1 MDSIDNKFKKY
12 ESGAVDTKDGKLILD
27 SHKLSYHYERV
38 SAWENGERIAPVSVD
53 MALTRACGA
62 MCSFCYAMV
71 QEPQERST
79 IKVKQALDLVDD
91 FAEVGIKSVS
101 LISDGESTLS
111 KAYVPFVQHASNVGI
126 DVGNATNGW
135 EWEPDKIDQVL
146 PHLTWVRFTCAAGTP
161 EGYSKIMFKSSK
173 HTEVFDRAMKHIK
186 YAVELKKKN

>member
-1 MDSIDNKFKKY
+1 MVEKLFNNNSID
-12 ESGAVDTKDGKLILD
+12 TKEGKLILD
-27 SHKLSYHYERV
+27 SHKLSYHYDRV
-38 SAWENGERIAPVSVD
+38 EEWENNKRIAPVSVD

-79 IKVKQALDLVDD
+79 IKVKEALNLVDD
-91 FAEVGIKSVS
+91 FAEVGVKGVS

-111 KAYVPFVQHASNVGI
+111 KAYVPFIQHASNTGI

-161 EGYSKIMFKSSK
+161 EGYAKIMFKNK
-173 HTEVFDRAMKHIK
+173 EHTHVFDRVMKNIK
-186 YAVELKKKN
+186 YAVDLKKRKI